1 MSETKWKKSNKT
13 TESFTDANQMEIKIQ
28 RIRGKKKGFSKLPVL
43 DNIYEPEI
51 APEPEI
57 VPTPE
62 ELEDPEIV
70 SKFIPGPDPEPIVE
84 GMRAMNKK
92 LQQARAAQA
101 AKVAPAA
108 QAAKKAQ
115 LVDISSPPVAT
126 LPSTI
131 DIKQQVQSGKDK
143 FRDFVKKYGQ
153 YLDIFYVI
161 DLGLDATRKEV
172 EKSIYYIIGIENAT
186 TGFLEFSKAYAPVLM
201 KDILNEKTDTLIE
214 DLWSNADADLK
225 KKYEDAAKKLNEKRD
240 LLVKNARNDSNVI
253 IDVLRFY
260 IMTIIGV
267 LMSYNV
273 LYTWI
278 TSRGKTEDSSEP
290 ASATA
295 EAAKGV
301 FKIFR
306 VIYEIPITA
315 MKFLKFG
322 LKTQGDLIKNA
333 LSPTY
338 IYLITIAFFTTFGMV
353 DLAQRISR
361 GMTASLTAIS
371 NGKYEKNVWMYAFI
385 VFFWIIDAIWT
396 VVESPFTW
404 IGLIAGTVL
413 FITYLIIILANT
425 MVFAS
430 VFNILISFYVVY
442 RLILL
447 IPIRRDFQ
455 TYAAFG
461 EVNSAAK
468 PPDDEELNS
477 HRYKPLN
484 NWMSLRKYVLTA
496 TFLFENFFS
505 FIFIIV
511 SLLSTIILGKNL
523 KFKSLKTTLPIVMMA
538 MIMAFIKYKYE
549 ALFNPE
555 SKPAAAAASAS
566 ASAVWEGVPLD
577 SKIELKEKIV

>member
-13 TESFTDANQMEIKIQ
+13 AESFTDANQMEIKIQ

-57 VPTPE
+57 VPKPE
-62 ELEDPEIV
+62 ELKDPEIV
-70 SKFIPGPDPEPIVE
+70 SKFIPGPDKVTE
-84 GMRAMNKK
+84 GF
-92 LQQARAAQA
+92 
-101 AKVAPAA
+101 
-108 QAAKKAQ
+108 
-115 LVDISSPPVAT
+115 DDTSSPPVAR
-126 LPSTI
+126 LPDAI
-131 DIKQQVQSGKDK
+131 DIKQQVQSKKDQ
-143 FRDFVKKYGQ
+143 FRDFVKEYGQ
-153 YLDIFYVI
+153 YLDIFYVV
-161 DLGLDATRKEV
+161 DLGLNATREKV
-172 EKSIYYIIGIENAT
+172 EESIYYIIGIEDAT
-186 TGFLEFSKAYAPVLM
+186 SGFLEFSKTYSPVLM
-201 KDILNEKTDTLIE
+201 KDIFNEKTDTLIE

-225 KKYEDAAKKLNEKRD
+225 NKYEDAAKKLNEKRNQLIKD
-240 LLVKNARNDSNVI
+240 ARNDSNVI
-253 IDVLRFY
+253 IYVLRFY
-260 IMTIIGV
+260 VMTIIGI

-295 EAAKGV
+295 AVAATGV

-306 VIYEIPITA
+306 IIYEIPITA
-315 MKFLKFG
+315 MKFLKFA

-333 LSPTY
+333 LSPVL
-338 IYLITIAFFTTFGMV
+338 IYLITIVLFTTCGMV

-361 GMTASLTAIS
+361 GMTDSLTAIS
-371 NGKYEKNVWMYAFI
+371 NGKFESNVWMYVFI

-413 FITYLIIILANT
+413 FITYLIIIIVNT
-425 MVFAS
+425 TVFAS
-430 VFNILISFYVVY
+430 VFNILISFYVIY

-455 TYAAFG
+455 TYTAFG

-484 NWMSLRKYVLTA
+484 FVSLRKYVLTL

-538 MIMAFIKYKYE
+538 MIIAFIKYKYE
-549 ALFNPE
+549 VLFNPE
-555 SKPAAAAASAS
+555 SKPAAA
-566 ASAVWEGVPLD
+566 WEGAPLD
-577 SKIELKEKIV
+577 SNIEFKEKIA

>member
-13 TESFTDANQMEIKIQ
+13 AESFTDANQMEIKIQ

-51 APEPEI
+51 APESEI
-57 VPTPE
+57 VPKPE
-62 ELEDPEIV
+62 ELKDPEIV
-70 SKFIPGPDPEPIVE
+70 SKFIPGPDKVTE
-84 GMRAMNKK
+84 GF
-92 LQQARAAQA
+92 
-101 AKVAPAA
+101 
-108 QAAKKAQ
+108 
-115 LVDISSPPVAT
+115 DDTSSPPVAR
-126 LPSTI
+126 LPDAI
-131 DIKQQVQSGKDK
+131 DIKQQVQSKKDQ
-143 FRDFVKKYGQ
+143 FRDFVKEYGQ

-161 DLGLDATRKEV
+161 DLGLDATRKKV
-172 EKSIYYIIGIENAT
+172 EKSINHIVGIEDAT
-186 TGFLEFSKAYAPVLM
+186 TGFLEFSKTYAPVLM
-201 KDILNEKTDTLIE
+201 KDIFNEKTDTLIE

-240 LLVKNARNDSNVI
+240 LLVKDARNDSNVI

-260 IMTIIGV
+260 VMTIIGV

-290 ASATA
+290 ASVTA

-430 VFNILISFYVVY
+430 VFNILISFYVIY

-455 TYAAFG
+455 TYTAFG

-484 NWMSLRKYVLTA
+484 WVSLRKYVITA

-523 KFKSLKTTLPIVMMA
+523 KFKSLKTTLPIGMLA
-538 MIMAFIKYKYE
+538 MIIAFIKYKYGV
-549 ALFNPE
+549 LFDPE
-555 SKPAAAAASAS
+555 NKPAAA
-566 ASAVWEGVPLD
+566 AVWEGVPLD
-577 SKIELKEKIV
+577 SNIEFKPTKIV

>member
-13 TESFTDANQMEIKIQ
+13 AESFTDANQMEIKIQ

-57 VPTPE
+57 VPKPE
-62 ELEDPEIV
+62 ELKDPEIV
-70 SKFIPGPDPEPIVE
+70 SKFIPGPDKVTE
-84 GMRAMNKK
+84 GF
-92 LQQARAAQA
+92 
-101 AKVAPAA
+101 
-108 QAAKKAQ
+108 
-115 LVDISSPPVAT
+115 DDTSSPPVAR
-126 LPSTI
+126 LPDAI
-131 DIKQQVQSGKDK
+131 DIKQQVQSKKDQ
-143 FRDFVKKYGQ
+143 FRDFVKEYGQ
-153 YLDIFYVI
+153 YLDIFYVV
-161 DLGLDATRKEV
+161 DLGLNETRKEV
-172 EKSIYYIIGIENAT
+172 EKSIYYIIGIEDAT
-186 TGFLEFSKAYAPVLM
+186 TGFLEFSKTYAPVLM
-201 KDILNEKTDTLIE
+201 KDIFNEKTDTLIE

-225 KKYEDAAKKLNEKRD
+225 NKYEDAAKKLNEKRD
-240 LLVKNARNDSNVI
+240 QLIKDARNDSNVI

-260 IMTIIGV
+260 VMTIIGI

-290 ASATA
+290 ASA
-295 EAAKGV
+295 AAAVAATGV

-306 VIYEIPITA
+306 IIYEIPITA
-315 MKFLKFG
+315 MKFLKFA

-333 LSPTY
+333 LSPVL
-338 IYLITIAFFTTFGMV
+338 IYLITIVLFTTCGMV

-361 GMTASLTAIS
+361 GMTDSLTAIS
-371 NGKYEKNVWMYAFI
+371 NGKFESNVWMYVFI

-413 FITYLIIILANT
+413 FITYLIIIIVNT
-425 MVFAS
+425 TVFAS
-430 VFNILISFYVVY
+430 VFNILISFYVIY

-455 TYAAFG
+455 TYTAFG

-484 NWMSLRKYVLTA
+484 WVSLRKYVLTL

-549 ALFNPE
+549 VLFNPE
-555 SKPAAAAASAS
+555 SKPAAAR
-566 ASAVWEGVPLD
+566 EGAPLD
-577 SKIELKEKIV
+577 SNIEFKEKIA